1 MATNPFEI
9 FKQLQGLQSKMGE
22 IQAKLKTVRA
32 TGSAGGGLVTVEV
45 NGQMQVEK
53 VTIAPEAVDPRD
65 IPMLQDLVL
74 AAVTDALERLK
85 EKIREEVSQV
95 TGMLGLPRASWGC
108 ADAGGCWTP
117 HECPGEADREPG
129 AASRPGEKKRL
140 PHRLLPPARG

>member
-65 IPMLQDLVL
+65 IQMLQDLVL
-74 AAVTDALERLK
+74 AAVADALDRLK
-85 EKIREEVSQV
+85 ERIREEVSQA
-95 TGMLGLPRASWGC
+95 TGMLGLP
-108 ADAGGCWTP
+108 
-117 HECPGEADREPG
+117 PGFLG
-129 AASRPGEKKRL
+129 L
-140 PHRLLPPARG
+140 

>member
-53 VTIAPEAVDPRD
+53 VTIAPEAVDPAD

-74 AAVTDALERLK
+74 AAVTDALDRLK

-95 TGMLGLPRASWGC
+95 TGMLGLP
-108 ADAGGCWTP
+108 
-117 HECPGEADREPG
+117 PGFLG
-129 AASRPGEKKRL
+129 F
-140 PHRLLPPARG
+140 

>member
-32 TGSAGGGLVTVEV
+32 TGSAGGGLVTVEL

-65 IPMLQDLVL
+65 LQMLQDLVL
-74 AAVTDALERLK
+74 AAITDALDRLK
-85 EKIREEVSQV
+85 DRIREEVSQV
-95 TGMLGLPRASWGC
+95 TGMIGLPPGFLGL
-108 ADAGGCWTP
+108 
-117 HECPGEADREPG
+117 
-129 AASRPGEKKRL
+129 
-140 PHRLLPPARG
+140 